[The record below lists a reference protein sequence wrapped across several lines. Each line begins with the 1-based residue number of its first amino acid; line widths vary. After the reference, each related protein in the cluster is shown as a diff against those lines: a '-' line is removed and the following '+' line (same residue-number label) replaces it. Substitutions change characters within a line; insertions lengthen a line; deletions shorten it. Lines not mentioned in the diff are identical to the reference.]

1 MSPRLLIGL
10 SIAGALAVVAMAI
23 GFAGQRSGGEPEQA
37 ATADTP
43 RFRGG
48 VMPAGVRA
56 PDFTLPD
63 ETGRRFTMADLRG
76 RPAIVTFLYTNCEES
91 CPAQAQQVKGALD
104 RLARPVP
111 ALGIAVDPPRDTPA
125 SARRFLAD
133 QGMRGRMRFVLGS
146 RRQLR
151 PLWRGYAIQPQTVR
165 VEHQARIVLVD
176 ARGMQRVGFPL
187 AQATPERIAHDV
199 RELQRE
205 AARAS

>member
-1 MSPRLLIGL
+1 
-10 SIAGALAVVAMAI
+10 VVAVAV
-23 GFAGQRSGGEPEQA
+23 GLAGQRSADDPEPASTSASQ
-37 ATADTP
+37 

-56 PDFTLPD
+56 PGFSLPD
-63 ETGRRFTMADLRG
+63 ETGRRFTMAELRG

-104 RLARPVP
+104 RLDRPVP
-111 ALGIAVDPPRDTPA
+111 ALAIAVEPPRDTPA
-125 SARRFLAD
+125 SARRFLAE

-151 PLWRGYAIQPQTVR
+151 PLWRGYAIQPQTVHM
-165 VEHQARIVLVD
+165 EHQARIVLVD
-176 ARGMQRVGFPL
+176 ARGVQRVGFPL

-199 RELQRE
+199 RVLQRE
-205 AARAS
+205 AERAS